1 MDVLVLIARTAP
13 MPTPLAIPLSKLFL
27 AHGISPILLKSSK
40 DTLFLVAISEA
51 TAHRLTRETY
61 SERLFHISPK

>member
-40 DTLFLVAISEA
+40 DTLFLVGVSEA
-51 TAHRLTRETY
+51 TVH
-61 SERLFHISPK
+61 

>member
-51 TAHRLTRETY
+51 TVH
-61 SERLFHISPK
+61 K